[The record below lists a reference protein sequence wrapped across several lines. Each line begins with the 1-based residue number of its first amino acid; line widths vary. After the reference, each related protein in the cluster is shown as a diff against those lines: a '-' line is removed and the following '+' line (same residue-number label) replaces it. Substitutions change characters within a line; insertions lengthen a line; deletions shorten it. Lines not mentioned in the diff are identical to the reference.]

1 MHADNVMTTFDGKAF
16 FFFSQKKCWAKGD
29 LIRFGKK
36 LLLGRART
44 PETSESVFGAIFSWS
59 RYRGLGP
66 VSLFPLAVTVSRVSC
81 RPCLQFSL
89 FVKLFHIKITFNK
102 ENVLETAS
110 VMHRD
115 FVGWEKAS
123 FLVSSGL
130 PGPFLVTPECAK
142 DWWQSSRYPSPL
154 RSEDSS
160 TLWRI
165 CSNWATGTFVIS
177 LSDFSEHNGCG
188 MTWSAA
194 ALAWLGHETPGRSE

>member
-1 MHADNVMTTFDGKAF
+1 MAKH
-16 FFFSQKKCWAKGD
+16 FSSLARRSVELRVILSGLVKSCCWAGPARQRR
-29 LIRFGKK
+29 LSQY
-36 LLLGRART
+36 LGQYFLDRGIEDWAQSLCFPWLWLSPVCRVGLAY
-44 PETSESVFGAIFSWS
+44 SSVFLWS
-59 RYRGLGP
+59 
-66 VSLFPLAVTVSRVSC
+66 F
-81 RPCLQFSL
+81 F
-89 FVKLFHIKITFNK
+89 IKITFNK